1 MDKLKALWTSV
12 TEILNAAAEWIA
24 LLPIRMLM
32 GYEFASAGFRKLDA
46 SETVWGDVPNWFA
59 GTRGDFPFPFNVLPI
74 ELSWFLVT
82 WTEILGGIGLFI
94 GLFTRFWAVS
104 LIIVTIV
111 AIFGV
116 HWPDEWNSLA
126 DLWKGYVI
134 TNNGFGNYRVPL
146 LFLAM
151 LFPLAFIGP
160 GRVCMDRILSTHV
173 FKMGDQ
179 KL

>member
-1 MDKLKALWTSV
+1 MDKLKALWSSV
-12 TEILNAAAEWIA
+12 TDILNAASEWIG
-24 LLPIRMLM
+24 LLPIRLLM
-32 GYEFASAGFRKLDA
+32 GYEFANAGFRKLNA
-46 SETVWGDVPNWFA
+46 SETLWGDVPTWFA
-59 GTRGDFPFPFNVLPI
+59 GNAGDFPFPFNVLPL
-74 ELSWFLVT
+74 ELNWFLVT

-94 GLFTRFWAVS
+94 GLFTRFWAMS

-116 HWPDEWNSLA
+116 HWPAEWESLG

-134 TNNGFGNYRVPL
+134 TNNGFGNYRLPL

-151 LFPLAFIGP
+151 LFPLTFMGP
-160 GRVCMDRILSTHV
+160 GRVCVDQILATRI
-173 FKMGDQ
+173 FKVGEN